1 MPKKQKLVTIVIRGC
16 VFKVEARRAG
26 ELERL
31 EREAIRKDWQTNQ
44 LP

>member
-1 MPKKQKLVTIVIRGC
+1 MKTIVIRGC
-16 VFKVEARRAG
+16 LVRVTKEQAR

-31 EREAIRKDWQTNQ
+31 EREAVRKDWATNQ

>member
-1 MPKKQKLVTIVIRGC
+1 MKTIVIRGC
-16 VFKVEARRAG
+16 LFRVTHAQAR

-31 EREAIRKDWQTNQ
+31 EREAIRRDWATNQ

>member
-1 MPKKQKLVTIVIRGC
+1 MKTIIIRGC
-16 VFKVEARRAG
+16 VFRVTKKQAI

-31 EREAIRKDWQTNQ
+31 ERELMRKDWATNQ

>member
-1 MPKKQKLVTIVIRGC
+1 MKTIIIRGC
-16 VFKVEARRAG
+16 LIRVTKEQAR

-31 EREAIRKDWQTNQ
+31 EREAVRRDWSNNR